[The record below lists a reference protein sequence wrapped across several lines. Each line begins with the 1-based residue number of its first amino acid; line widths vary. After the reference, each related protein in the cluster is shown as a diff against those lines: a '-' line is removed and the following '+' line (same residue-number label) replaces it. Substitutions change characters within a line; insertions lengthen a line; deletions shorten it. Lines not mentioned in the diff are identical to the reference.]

1 MAVQELSCRE
11 LVELVTDYLEG
22 KLSPT
27 EQARFEAHLSGC
39 SGCRNY
45 LEQMRSTVRMVS
57 KLSEDHLAAESRDE
71 LLQRFRH
78 WKLKPGDA
86 TESSH

>member
-1 MAVQELSCRE
+1 MAVHELSCRE

-22 KLSPT
+22 RLSSP

-45 LEQMRSTVRMVS
+45 LEQMRLTVQMAS
-57 KLSEDHLAAESRDE
+57 KLSEDQLAPESKEE
-71 LLQRFRH
+71 LLQLFRH
-78 WKLKPGDA
+78 WKMKPDDTTG
-86 TESSH
+86 TSS

>member
-1 MAVQELSCRE
+1 MAVHELTCQE
-11 LVELVTDYLEG
+11 LVELVTDYLEE

-45 LEQMRSTVRMVS
+45 VEQMRSTVQMVG
-57 KLSEDHLAAESRDE
+57 KLSEDHLAPESREE
-71 LLQRFRH
+71 LLQLFHH
-78 WKLKPGDA
+78 WKMKPDDTTG
-86 TESSH
+86 SSS